1 VERFDGAAATRW
13 ARLAAAR
20 LDEQHAW
27 INSINVFPVAD
38 SDTGTNSLLT
48 VSGGLDA
55 VAGLDAGRGVAE
67 VLTAF
72 ARGALVS
79 ARGNSG
85 VIISQF
91 VGGMAEFLAESAP
104 DDVGPGKLS
113 RALRAGHRAARGAVA
128 VPVRGTVLSATKS
141 SSKHARRAAK
151 GGGELA
157 DVCQAALDA
166 AREETRRS
174 PEKLPVLAEA
184 GVVDAGASV
193 LVVLLEA
200 LVEAVTGERPAR
212 SGALAGGLVAP
223 ERTEIA
229 APDLA
234 CAPQAGA
241 DGEFEL
247 MFLLHAVGDH
257 GARLR
262 AALGRFGESVAVVG
276 AGGVWQ
282 AHVHTDSPSLALA
295 AAELGPQRQIVVRHL
310 ALHAGDA
317 VPGGLGVVAAVAEP
331 GLLTQVART
340 GAVVHVPST
349 PPVTPAE
356 LARAVTDTGADR
368 VVVIADDPGT
378 LAAARRLAAQDPRVG
393 VLEARDGLHAVLTL
407 GALVA
412 GDFAGPAEAERAL
425 REAAAAARTEI
436 FGGTGAAVG
445 DAGSAVDGGRLDAE
459 GSADDGAPGALP
471 TDAVARVRTVAATD
485 AELVAVLHG
494 SLVASG
500 LLAELEAAALTAG
513 AGEFLALESGRDD
526 AVLVVGVA

>member
-1 VERFDGAAATRW
+1 MERFDGAAATRW
-13 ARLAAAR
+13 ARLSAER
-20 LDEQHAW
+20 LEEQHAW

-55 VAGLDAGRGVAE
+55 VAELDAGRGVAE
-67 VLTAF
+67 VLAAF

-91 VGGMAEFLAESAP
+91 VGGMAEFLGEVGS

-141 SSKHARRAAK
+141 SSRHARRAAK

-157 DVCQAALDA
+157 DVCRAALDA

-200 LVEAVTGERPAR
+200 LVEAVTGDRPAR
-212 SGALAGGLVAP
+212 SGALAGGLVEP
-223 ERTEIA
+223 ERAAIA

-234 CAPQAGA
+234 CAAQAGS

-247 MFLLHAVGDH
+247 MFLLEVTGDA
-257 GARLR
+257 GPELR
-262 AALGRFGESVAVVG
+262 SVLTRYGESVAVVG

-282 AHVHTDSPSLALA
+282 AHVHTDVPALALA
-295 AAELGPQRQIVVRHL
+295 GAELGPRRQVVVRHL

-317 VPGGLGVVAAVAEP
+317 VPGGLGVVAAVTEP
-331 GLLTQVART
+331 GLLAQAART

-349 PPVTPAE
+349 PPATPAE
-356 LARAVTDTGADR
+356 LARAVTDTGAGR
-368 VVVIADDPGT
+368 VVILAADPGT
-378 LAAARRLAAQDPRVG
+378 LDAAHRLAAKDERVR
-393 VLEARDGLHAVLTL
+393 VLEVRDGLHTMLALS
-407 GALVA
+407 ALVA
-412 GDFAGPAEAERAL
+412 GGFEGPAEAELAL
-425 REAAAAARTEI
+425 RGAASTVRTSGTWVVADGGILTEAAPEATAFVR
-436 FGGTGAAVG
+436 
-445 DAGSAVDGGRLDAE
+445 
-459 GSADDGAPGALP
+459 
-471 TDAVARVRTVAATD
+471 AVAAH
-485 AELVAVLHG
+485 AEVVAVLCG
-494 SLVASG
+494 TLVPAS
-500 LLAELEAAALTAG
+500 LLAELEATAIAAG
-513 AGEFLALESGRDD
+513 AAEFLTLDSGDDD
-526 AVLVVGVA
+526 ARLVLGAA